1 MKFLSKK
8 SRINNAILIEL
19 INKQL
24 EPHKVSYTDIRDD
37 SEWFMKY
44 TTSKE
49 EQSRFTD
56 WAVYHLVEKLKIST
70 KKAEEEVSWFI
81 LQYGLPLDKEQV
93 SL

>member
-1 MKFLSKK
+1 MNYVTTKQQQ
-8 SRINNAILIEL
+8 
-19 INKQL
+19 NK
-24 EPHKVSYTDIRDD
+24 
-37 SEWFMKY
+37 
-44 TTSKE
+44 
-49 EQSRFTD
+49 FTD

>member
-1 MKFLSKK
+1 MKFLLKK
-8 SRINNAILIEL
+8 YNMEKTLLVEL

-24 EPHKVSYTDIRDD
+24 EPHGKTYEEVRDKQD
-37 SEWFMKY
+37 WFMNY
-44 TTSKE
+44 VTTK
-49 EQSRFTD
+49 QQQNKFTD